1 MAPGVADELNSRVV
15 TVQDSSGNVTEM
27 ATGGLGLGK
36 KFMDIS
42 TSIRDVTKADMK
54 LNDTVPESLHVDHNS
69 FEVTIGGAT
78 TGDARTELNGVTVP
92 RSYVSEVPMAQRYF
106 LF

>member
-1 MAPGVADELNSRVV
+1 MADELNSRVV
-15 TVQDSSGNVTEM
+15 TVQGSSGNVTET

-42 TSIRDVTKADMK
+42 TSIRGVTKADMK